1 MEDETPKKLS
11 VMLKQSRMSSDN
23 MLESMDMSKDDLLN
37 KTDVGKKY
45 LNDS

>member
-1 MEDETPKKLS
+1 MEDETPNKLS
-11 VMLKQSRMSSDN
+11 VMSKQSRMSSDN